1 MLDDRV
7 NAAPLF
13 GTRKMK
19 RELERGTHQRNAE
32 NTHESSGARERR
44 CRHGKPQALLS
55 EQIVARCRDVLEAEL
70 RHEVRSMTDRVNCT
84 FEYQARYR
92 PFYRNNGDRR
102 VRRRR
107 WIGSAH
113 NTQNIGAFTVPTCG
127 RGHPLLSTVDYPV
140 VALSPGRRAD
150 ALAGRRRGGIGA
162 AARFAGAESSKW
174 RAACPQKWCEQTLAL
189 VRRSAHRNR

>member
-7 NAAPLF
+7 NAAAPF
-13 GTRKMK
+13 GARKMK
-19 RELERGTHQRNAE
+19 RELERRTHQRDAE
-32 NTHESSGARERR
+32 DADESSGARERR
-44 CRHGKPQALLS
+44 CRQRKPRALLS

-92 PFYRNNGDRR
+92 SFYRNNGDRC

-113 NTQNIGAFTVPTCG
+113 NAQNIGAF
-127 RGHPLLSTVDYPV
+127 
-140 VALSPGRRAD
+140 
-150 ALAGRRRGGIGA
+150 
-162 AARFAGAESSKW
+162 
-174 RAACPQKWCEQTLAL
+174 
-189 VRRSAHRNR
+189 